1 MVPARTPTPAHEDRR
16 VTGVATAPPS
26 LPPAPRRSRLRVA
39 LYSHDTQGLGHIRRN
54 LAIADALS
62 RSGDPDVLLLSGAA
76 EARAFALPPRTDA
89 VTLPALSKDAAG
101 RYRARRLSASL
112 HEVVELRARTIDA
125 TLDVFAPDVLI
136 VDKVARGAL
145 GELEPVLTRLR
156 ATGRTKVVLGL
167 RDVLDE
173 RATARREWRETR
185 TNEALR
191 CWYDAI
197 WVYGDPRVADH
208 PSGYGLAPDLA
219 SLVRHTGYLVP
230 AGSDWSHP
238 PLRSRPYVLCC
249 VGGGQDGAPLA
260 EAFLAADPPEGHDAV
275 VVTGP
280 YFPAAARRR
289 LRAQTEGAANRIVVG
304 AIDDSRPVIAGAA
317 AVVAMG
323 GYNTTVELLAARRR
337 TLVVPRVTPRQEQ
350 KVRAERLAAL
360 GLVHVCDPAALQP
373 ERLSTWLRTAITS
386 EPPTPDDVLDLG
398 GLQRLPALL
407 ADLVGVS
414 DQNRSRRAAS

>member
-1 MVPARTPTPAHEDRR
+1 VLRR
-16 VTGVATAPPS
+16 
-26 LPPAPRRSRLRVA
+26 RRPGR
-39 LYSHDTQGLGHIRRN
+39 G
-54 LAIADALS
+54 
-62 RSGDPDVLLLSGAA
+62 
-76 EARAFALPPRTDA
+76 
-89 VTLPALSKDAAG
+89 AAG
-101 RYRARRLSASL
+101 R
-112 HEVVELRARTIDA
+112 
-125 TLDVFAPDVLI
+125 
-136 VDKVARGAL
+136 
-145 GELEPVLTRLR
+145 
-156 ATGRTKVVLGL
+156 GL
-167 RDVLDE
+167 
-173 RATARREWRETR
+173 
-185 TNEALR
+185 
-191 CWYDAI
+191 
-197 WVYGDPRVADH
+197 
-208 PSGYGLAPDLA
+208 
-219 SLVRHTGYLVP
+219 
-230 AGSDWSHP
+230 P
-238 PLRSRPYVLCC
+238 P
-249 VGGGQDGAPLA
+249 
-260 EAFLAADPPEGHDAV
+260 ADPPEGHDAV